1 MNTIDHHDDHDH
13 MRMDDDGAPP
23 PRIIPMNIGIAPSA
37 EVKPPDLKAEEK
49 APIAALHRGEGVE
62 PRLTLV
68 GGQAERSNRTG
79 ADLMSETQ
87 EKHGVGPAAAAR
99 IIVRIDGAP
108 ASASAPLVSANG
120 SPLTSLTWPVYN
132 AWRQTK
138 TKRRNLGDYPEQ
150 VEELDQAT
158 HEFIGELAELAE
170 LIGSAGPAA
179 FYEPTRAK
187 LIDECGDCFFCGTWA
202 AEAWMRFA
210 PKGAVVNPLAAE
222 QPDFGV
228 ELFITD
234 ESNPGLPNLMA
245 RALATNP
252 LEVVSADRDFLSN
265 LGVTV
270 LAHSAN
276 ALMYAGLTSNAFKKL
291 AFQERS
297 QDVEEQVD
305 RIVSALVNVNMI
317 LLLASST
324 VAEALRV
331 NRAKLDAR
339 YPDGFKPGGGIRT
352 P

>member
-23 PRIIPMNIGIAPSA
+23 PRIIPINIGIAPA
-37 EVKPPDLKAEEK
+37 APVVKPPDLKAEEK

-62 PRLTLV
+62 PAAKTFEDARREQQAAFEPERRARQERYDAALATQQAARPALVLV
-68 GGQAERSNRTG
+68 GPSTGIVG
-79 ADLMSETQ
+79 AD
-87 EKHGVGPAAAAR
+87 GNPV
-99 IIVRIDGAP
+99 
-108 ASASAPLVSANG
+108 
-120 SPLTSLTWPVYN
+120 TSLTWPVYN

-170 LIGSAGPAA
+170 LVGSAGPAA

-202 AEAWMRFA
+202 AEAWLRFA
-210 PKGAVVNPLAAE
+210 PAGAVVNPLATE
-222 QPDFGV
+222 QPEFGV

-252 LEVVSADRDFLSN
+252 LEVVAADRDFLSN

-291 AFQERS
+291 AYQERS

-331 NRAKLDAR
+331 NQAKLNAR